1 MKSLKI
7 KKMDLPSGFYFHYFC
22 TINFIPMREFLE
34 LFTDV
39 LKNSILITGLVTIM
53 MLMIEYVNIHSHGHL
68 FGRLRG
74 NRLGQVFLGA
84 GLGLIPGCMG
94 GFATVS
100 LYSHKLLSFGAL
112 VAMMIASS
120 GDEAFVM
127 LATIPK
133 QALVLGALLFVIAVV
148 VGVLVDRFPGKS
160 RKTRWMGC
168 DESYQLHDADDE
180 RHSTHER
187 PSFKNLR
194 KPGVERIVLLVGVT
208 LFIITLSMGALEH
221 EHGHESASQNIE
233 PTVEIENSNHI
244 VNQEFHVQGNTL
256 NIFDE
261 YWLNLIFAII
271 SLFVVYFVATASQH
285 VVKEHLWNHVIRK
298 HFLLIFAWTFG
309 ALLVI
314 QLGLH
319 YFDIESWIN
328 SNVLWMI
335 LLAVLIGIIPES
347 GPHLIFVMLFA
358 SGAVPFSVLLASSIS
373 QDGHSS
379 IPLLAES
386 KMGFLKAKAI
396 NTVVAAFCGYLCYF
410 IGF

>member
-1 MKSLKI
+1 
-7 KKMDLPSGFYFHYFC
+7 
-22 TINFIPMREFLE
+22 MREFLE

-53 MLMIEYVNIHSHGHL
+53 MLMIEYVNIHSHGRL
-68 FGRLRG
+68 FGKLRG
-74 NRLGQVFLGA
+74 NRFGQVLWGA
-84 GLGLIPGCMG
+84 GLGLIPGCLG

-100 LYSHKLLSFGAL
+100 LFSHKLLSFGAL

-160 RKTRWMGC
+160 RKTRRMGC

-180 RHSTHER
+180 SHSTHEK

-194 KPGVERIVLLVGVT
+194 KPGVERIVLLAGVI
-208 LFIITLSMGALEH
+208 LFITTLSLGALEH
-221 EHGHESASQNIE
+221 DHGHESATHSTE
-233 PTVEIENSNHI
+233 PTVEIESTNDV
-244 VNQEFHVQGNTL
+244 VNQEFHTQGSTL

-271 SLFVVYFVATASQH
+271 SLFVVYFIATASQH
-285 VVKEHLWNHVIRK
+285 VVKEHLWNHIISK
-298 HFLLIFAWTFG
+298 HFLLIFVWTFG

-314 QLGLH
+314 QIGLH
-319 YFDIESWIN
+319 YFDIESRIS
-328 SNVLWMI
+328 SNIPWMI

-358 SGAVPFSVLLASSIS
+358 SGVIPFSVLLASSVS